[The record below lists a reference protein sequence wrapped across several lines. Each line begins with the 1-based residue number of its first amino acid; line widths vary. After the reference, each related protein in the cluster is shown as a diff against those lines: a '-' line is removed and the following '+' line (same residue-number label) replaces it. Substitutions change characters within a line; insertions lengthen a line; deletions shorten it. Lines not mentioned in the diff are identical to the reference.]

1 MLSLSLLNF
10 TMLKQTL
17 TQKLL
22 QKLSPQQIQFVQ
34 LLQLNTAEITN
45 KVEEEIAE
53 NAALEKAKEDSQ
65 EEQESQETEIV
76 ESPAEE
82 TEESEPAE
90 ELVDYE
96 SDFFESDLSEYMG
109 DEDNYQNYTPDYF
122 ASEEKK
128 EIPVASTT
136 TLFDLLNDQLSNTEL
151 NGREELIARHLIG
164 MIEEDGYLRRPL
176 KNIAYDLAFINNIQ
190 TNEEELGQILKVIQ
204 TFDPVGIG
212 ARDLQECLLIQ
223 LERKE
228 GNPEDIKTAIRIIK
242 ENLKELANKHYDK
255 LMKHMQID
263 KDQLKRAI
271 DIITHLNPKPGE
283 SQVNI
288 KTQYIIPDFVVS
300 QHTDGHF
307 QISLNSSNTPQLIIN
322 KSFQEKLAAY
332 NENKKKNK
340 KIREDIQ
347 FIKQKLDNAKWFI
360 EAIKQRQQTLMLT
373 MSTIVNLQK
382 EFFQTGDFT
391 RLKPMILKD
400 IATRISMDISTISR
414 VVNSKYVQTDFGMF
428 SLRDFFSEGIL
439 KDDGNEVS
447 NREVK
452 RILKDFID
460 NESKRRP
467 LTDEK
472 LTELLN
478 EKGYNIARRT
488 VAKYREQL
496 EIPVARLRKE
506 L

>member
-1 MLSLSLLNF
+1 
-10 TMLKQTL
+10 MLKQSL
-17 TQKLL
+17 NQKLL

-34 LLQLNTAEITN
+34 LLQLTTAEITN
-45 KVEEEIAE
+45 KVDEELAE
-53 NAALEKAKEDSQ
+53 NAALEKAKEETQ
-65 EEQESQETEIV
+65 EEQDSAEAEIPEV
-76 ESPAEE
+76 QADDND
-82 TEESEPAE
+82 EPEIKE
-90 ELVDYE
+90 ELTDYDT
-96 SDFFESDLSEYMG
+96 DFYESDLSEYIG

-122 ASEEKK
+122 ANEEKK
-128 EIPVASTT
+128 EIPVASFS
-136 TLFDLLNDQLSNTEL
+136 TLFDLLNDQLNSVEL
-151 NGREELIARHLIG
+151 NEREVLIAKHLIG

-190 TNEEELGQILKVIQ
+190 TNEEELERLLMVIQ
-204 TFDPVGIG
+204 TFDPVGIA

-223 LERKE
+223 LDRKE
-228 GNPEDIKTAIRIIK
+228 GNKEDLITAKKIIR

-255 LMKHMQID
+255 LMKHLQID
-263 KDQLKRAI
+263 KEQLKKAI

-283 SQVNI
+283 SQMNV
-288 KTQYIIPDFVVS
+288 KSQYIIPDFVVT
-300 QHTDGHF
+300 QHSDGHF
-307 QISLNSSNTPQLIIN
+307 QISLNSSNTPQLVIN
-322 KSFQEKLAAY
+322 KNFQDKLNAY
-332 NENKKKNK
+332 NENKKRNK
-340 KIREDIQ
+340 KLKEDIQ

-373 MSTIVNLQK
+373 MSTIVNLQR

-414 VVNSKYVQTDFGMF
+414 VVNSKYVQSDFGMF

-452 RILKDFID
+452 RILKDFIE